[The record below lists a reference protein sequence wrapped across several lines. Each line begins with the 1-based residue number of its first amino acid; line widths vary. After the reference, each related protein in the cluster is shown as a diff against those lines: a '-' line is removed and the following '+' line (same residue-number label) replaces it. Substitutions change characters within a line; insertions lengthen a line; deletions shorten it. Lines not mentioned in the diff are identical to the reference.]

1 MTNEQEAI
9 EIVYKYLNFNEI
21 CGTRNFKD
29 ALETVLSM
37 LKEKDTE
44 IEKLQSEL
52 NKENKRCMILANN
65 DKFKEQIIDLIALAI
80 LNYDDQLI
88 INRYKNIDDV
98 KQYFAGLVEKE

>member
-1 MTNEQEAI
+1 MTKEQEEAI
-9 EIVYKYLNFNEI
+9 KYLEESILIYKNAI
-21 CGTRNFKD
+21 PKMSKTI
-29 ALETVLSM
+29 ETVLNM